1 VHIRF
6 RFAKLGKIRFTSQR
20 DVARM
25 WERALRRAGL
35 PVAYTEGFSPR
46 PRLSFGLALPTGCE
60 SEAEYL
66 DVALDPR
73 RPETAGVEV
82 TALPPLLSPL
92 LPDGMVVGEA
102 ALLAP
107 GRGSLQ
113 QEVTS
118 CSWRVDVAEVA
129 PAELMA
135 QVATFL
141 ETPSVPLTRERKG
154 RLVEDDVRPSVL
166 SLVVTEP
173 PASGGLTATGPATA
187 RLETELATQPRGL
200 RPVELVAGIAAANR
214 SAPDAGPIADQ
225 GAVDDAAGSR
235 SSTGTP
241 VLDRAC
247 RTQQWIERDGIRAE
261 PLQWGRPADAD
272 RAGHALERAS

>member
-6 RFAKLGKIRFTSQR
+6 RFAKLGKVRFTSQR

-60 SEAEYL
+60 SQAEYL
-66 DVALDPR
+66 DVVLDPR
-73 RPETAGVEV
+73 RPETAHVEV
-82 TALPPLLSPL
+82 VALPDLVSPL
-92 LPDGMVVGEA
+92 LPDGIGVCDA
-102 ALLAP
+102 APLAP

-118 CSWRVDVAEVA
+118 CSWEVDVAGLT
-129 PAELMA
+129 PGELVV
-135 QVATFL
+135 QVARFL
-141 ETPSVPLTRERKG
+141 EAPSVPLTRERKG
-154 RLVEDDVRPSVL
+154 RLVEDDVRRSVV
-166 SLVVTEP
+166 SLAVAER
-173 PASGGLTATGPATA
+173 PAAAGLTAAGPATA
-187 RLETELATQPRGL
+187 RLEAELATRPRGV
-200 RPVELVAGIAAANR
+200 RPVELVAGIAVANGTATGEGPVPGAADGR
-214 SAPDAGPIADQ
+214 RGT
-225 GAVDDAAGSR
+225 GS
-235 SSTGTP
+235 P

-261 PLQWGRPADAD
+261 PLAWGRPADAD